1 MVKDEDNLI
10 RIMKW
15 VLKILPTEQRNTYLF
30 MACLHVKH
38 EYNIQNYYVRYL
50 FEEIPSLHQPKVRK
64 PVLCASLGEAAWKD
78 LHSLLQFGPKFEQ
91 LIDNI
96 LKLPKEW

>member
-50 FEEIPSLHQPKVRK
+50 F
-64 PVLCASLGEAAWKD
+64 
-78 LHSLLQFGPKFEQ
+78 
-91 LIDNI
+91 
-96 LKLPKEW
+96 